1 MPTKKPAKKAKGV
14 AELFDNPIPSK
25 ALVDEV
31 EGAFLEYAMSV
42 IVSRALPDVRDGLK
56 PVHRRILFS
65 MHDTGIRSDRAF
77 VKCARIIGD
86 VMGRFHPHGDQSIY
100 EALVRMGQ
108 HFSMTLPLID
118 PHGNFGSPNDP
129 AAAMRYTEARLHT
142 TAEQLLLN
150 IDEDTIDFI
159 DNFDASVLEPVVLPA
174 RIPNLL
180 INGSQGIAVG
190 IATNIPPHNAYEIIS
205 AAIHMLDN
213 EEATVSD
220 LMKFIKGPD
229 FPTGALILG
238 VDGLKD
244 AYKKGKGSL
253 RVRGE
258 HAIEENKSKTSIV
271 INAVPY
277 QVAIESIAEKA
288 AEAVEAGT
296 IQGVK
301 DIRNESGQGKTRL
314 VIDLKPGADVNVILN
329 NLYKHTPM
337 QTTIPMNMV
346 ALVDGVPRTLRLD
359 EFISE
364 WIKHQKEVI
373 RRRSQFR
380 LDKCEARYH
389 ILEGLLRAVDMIDEI
404 IALIRASKDRTV
416 ARAKLQLEPFD
427 FSEIQ
432 SSHILDLALGRLTEL
447 GTKELAIEAK
457 ELKAMIKELKALL
470 RDPQLVLEL
479 LKNDLGAFLETID
492 KKRKTKIE
500 KSDSGDIDTTALV
513 AEEDLV
519 INVTARNYVRAVSA
533 ASRSAKITSTKDN
546 DVVAKAY
553 ELTSLDSILVVTNFG
568 RAYRVSCNDI
578 NRDKLV
584 AVSSLITLSSGE
596 VPLNIIN
603 MNDTAGIV
611 LISNK
616 GGIKRV
622 DIENLQDIAKRKDGV
637 VCAKL
642 GTDERV
648 ISVCDVYDDD
658 DHQMLVVTKNGQGI
672 RFPFVDLRATS
683 RSAGFVKA
691 IKLKDKDEVVGA
703 ISVFEDDDCII
714 STDKGFAKRMRVSNM
729 TLQSRAGSG
738 MRAMKI
744 QPSRGLVNAMCL
756 ALGEVTAF
764 VSDVGSVSVDTVS
777 IALQDRE
784 GSGVK
789 VKGLSGDVTSIYS
802 VADAV
807 E

>member
-1 MPTKKPAKKAKGV
+1 MTVKKPSKKNKV
-14 AELFDNPIPSK
+14 QEELFSAAIPTK
-25 ALVDEV
+25 ALVEEV

-56 PVHRRILFS
+56 PVHRRILYS
-65 MHDTGIRSDRAF
+65 MHDTGVRSDRPF
-77 VKCARIIGD
+77 VKCARIVGD

-129 AAAMRYTEARLHT
+129 AAAMRYTEARLAT
-142 TAEQLLLN
+142 NAERLLEN

-174 RIPNLL
+174 RIPSLL

-190 IATNIPPHNAYEIIS
+190 LATNIPPHNACEVIS
-205 AAIHMLDN
+205 AAVYVLDH
-213 EEATVSD
+213 EEATVND

-229 FPTGALILG
+229 FPTGATILG
-238 VDGLKD
+238 VDGLRD
-244 AYKKGKGSL
+244 AYTKGKGSL

-258 HAIEENKSKTSIV
+258 YLLEESKGRTSI
-271 INAVPY
+271 IIHSIPY
-277 QVAIESIAEKA
+277 QISIESIAEKA
-288 AEAVEAGT
+288 AEAVESGT

-314 VIDLKPGADVNVILN
+314 VIELKPGTDVNVILN
-329 NLYKHTPM
+329 NIYKHTPM

-364 WIKHQKEVI
+364 WITHQKEVI

-389 ILEGLLRAVDMIDEI
+389 ILEGLLRAVEMIDEI
-404 IALIRASKDRTV
+404 IALIRASKDRGV
-416 ARAKLQLEPFD
+416 AREKLQLTPFD

-447 GTKELAIEAK
+447 GQKELAIEAK
-457 ELKAMIKELKALL
+457 ELKKSIKELKALL
-470 RDPQLVLEL
+470 RDPALVLAL
-479 LKNDLGAFLETID
+479 LKDDLNAFLGTID

-500 KSDSGDIDTTALV
+500 KSDSGIIDTTALV
-513 AEEDLV
+513 AQEDLIV
-519 INVTARNYVRAVSA
+519 NVTARNYVRAINA
-533 ASRSAKITSTKDN
+533 GSRSAKITSTKDN
-546 DVVAKAY
+546 DVVANAY
-553 ELTSLDSILVVTNFG
+553 ELTSLDSILVVTNFA
-568 RAYRVSCNDI
+568 RAYRINCHEI

-584 AVSSLITLSSGE
+584 AVSSLISLSSGE
-596 VPLNIIN
+596 IPLSIIN
-603 MNDTAGIV
+603 INDVSAIV
-611 LISNK
+611 MLSDS

-622 DIENLQDIAKRKDGV
+622 DIENLKDIATRKDGV

-642 GTDERV
+642 GTSEKV
-648 ISVCDVYDDD
+648 VSVCDVYDDD
-658 DHQMLVVTKNGQGI
+658 DHQMLVVTNSGQGI
-672 RFPFVDLRATS
+672 RFPFIDIRASS
-683 RSAGFVKA
+683 RSAGFVRA
-691 IKLKDKDEVVGA
+691 IKLKDKDRVIGA
-703 ISVFEDDDCII
+703 ISVFEDDDCVI
-714 STDKGFAKRMRVSNM
+714 STDKGFAKRMHVSNM

-738 MRAMKI
+738 MRAMKL
-744 QPSRGLVNAMCL
+744 QPSRGTLSAICL

-764 VSDVGSVSVDTVS
+764 VSDVGAISVPTVS
-777 IALQDRE
+777 ITLQDRE

-789 VKGLSGDVTSIYS
+789 VKGLSGDVSSIYS

-807 E
+807 